1 MTSLCGVGERENE
14 LLPFEDVWAAGV
26 SDFAAVEYRET
37 LIGL

>member
-1 MTSLCGVGERENE
+1 MTSLCGVGEIAENILHE
-14 LLPFEDVWAAGV
+14 HSGTGV